1 MNKAILSGELVGH
14 IGSTTTE
21 SNMEVHQATLR
32 TFEPFL
38 DGQGHEEF
46 HALVF
51 FGEDA
56 RRVREL
62 PLGARLLIQ
71 ASIRWAPA
79 QCLHVHGLEVL

>member
-14 IGSTTTE
+14 LGDMTTE
-21 SNMEVHQATLR
+21 GNMEVHQATLR

-38 DGQGHEEF
+38 SGQGHEGF
-46 HALVF
+46 LALVF

-62 PLGARLLIQ
+62 PLGTRVLVQ

>member
-1 MNKAILSGELVGH
+1 MNKAILSGELVAHVGDFK
-14 IGSTTTE
+14 GE
-21 SNMEVHQATLR
+21 GELDVHQATLR

-62 PLGARLLIQ
+62 PLGTRLLVQ